1 MADWPPDR
9 PEHPRIPGAGRG
21 ELEFPGRRSFVGLL
35 LGIGTV
41 LVGSLLSVPLFR
53 FVLFPLFRTTTETKW
68 ADAGSMS
75 DFASMTAPVQRQL
88 NVEQVDAWREI
99 YSQKSVFVIPWS
111 QGANGPVRVL
121 SPVCPH
127 LGCMVHYDSGS
138 KEFLCPCHGS
148 VFAADGSLV
157 RGPALRGL
165 DPLPHKIQNG
175 RLMVLYEYFQ
185 ELIGNRQVI
194 G

>member
-1 MADWPPDR
+1 MSHWGVKTEWPENQASGKSSTP
-9 PEHPRIPGAGRG
+9 
-21 ELEFPGRRSFVGLL
+21 EFPGRRSFVWLL
-35 LGIGTV
+35 LGVGTV
-41 LVGSLLSVPLFR
+41 VVGALLSVPLFR
-53 FVLFPLFRTTTETKW
+53 FVLFPLFRKTTETKW
-68 ADAGSMS
+68 ADAGAVG
-75 DFASMTAPVQRQL
+75 DFAALTAPAEKQI

-99 YSQKSVFVIPWS
+99 YSQKSVFVIPWNNN
-111 QGANGPVRVL
+111 NGHVRVL

-127 LGCMVHYDSGS
+127 LGCMVHYDSDR

-148 VFAADGSLV
+148 IFAADGSLV

-175 RLMVLYEYFQ
+175 RVMVLYEYFQ
-185 ELIGNRQVI
+185 ELIKNRVVI